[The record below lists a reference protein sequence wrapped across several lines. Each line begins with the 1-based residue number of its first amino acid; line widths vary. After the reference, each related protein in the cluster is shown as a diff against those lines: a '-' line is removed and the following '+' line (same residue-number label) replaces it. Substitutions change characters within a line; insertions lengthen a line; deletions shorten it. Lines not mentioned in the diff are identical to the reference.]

1 MEAKDT
7 PFSLKKTLNLGGK
20 LLLVSNPLVMGILNM
35 TPDSFYDGGR
45 FNRLEAMNRKLQQLI
60 QEGADIIDIG
70 GYSTRPGAA
79 DISEKEEISR
89 IMPAIEMSKSMA
101 PGIPVSVDTFRVK
114 VASEALD
121 AGADM
126 VNDVSGG
133 SLHPE
138 MFRLVADRQV
148 PYILSHMR
156 GNPQDMGSRTDY
168 ENLVTEIMKYFAE
181 KLFRLRDLGV
191 NDVVV
196 DPGFGF
202 AKTREQNYLL
212 LRNLSY
218 FTELQVPIIVGLSRK
233 SMVYRAL
240 NTTADEALPGT
251 IVLNTIAL
259 MNGASILRVHDVQ
272 AARQTISLFKKTYPA
287 DDRV

>member
-1 MEAKDT
+1 
-7 PFSLKKTLNLGGK
+7 
-20 LLLVSNPLVMGILNM
+20 MGILNM

>member
-1 MEAKDT
+1 LEAKDT